1 LGLFDAFRKNKELEQ
16 MYDLDLIES
25 TSERI
30 HQKKL
35 AVQTCVDFIGRTV
48 SQSEFRIRKDKKTVK
63 DEMYYKLNVRPNQNQ
78 SAAIFW
84 QTVIHKLV
92 HDTECLII
100 KSDTDDLLIADDY
113 NRIEY
118 GLVEDLFKDVTINN
132 FTFQRT
138 FPMSEVIFIE
148 YSNVNL
154 SRLIDTVYDDY
165 GELIGRLLEFQK
177 HKNQI
182 RASVDVDTTTQKGEE
197 GRNRLQKFIN
207 DLYGVVRTKAF
218 AIFPQQKGFKYEEH
232 SKGAVGSGQS
242 IDDINK
248 ANNAFLDQIAK
259 ALGIPPS
266 LIHGEMAD
274 VEKQTRNFMFF
285 CIDPIIEKISDELNN
300 KFIDK
305 RDYLNG
311 ENLEVIRPSYRD
323 IFDLATAIDKII
335 ATSVMNPNEMR
346 DKFKLPETD
355 EEIHSRYVM
364 TKNYSE
370 VVESNEESQER

>member
-1 LGLFDAFRKNKELEQ
+1 MGLFDLLRKNKELEQ
-16 MYDLDLIES
+16 MYDLDLIDS

-30 HQKKL
+30 QQKKL
-35 AVQTCVDFIGRTV
+35 AVQTCVDFIGRTI

-84 QTVIHKLV
+84 QTVIHKLI

-182 RASVDVDTTTQKGEE
+182 RATVDVSTTVRKDEDGQ
-197 GRNRLQKFIN
+197 NPLQKFI
-207 DLYGVVRTKAF
+207 DKLYGSIKTKAF
-218 AIFPQQKGFKYEEH
+218 AIVPQQQGFKYEEH

-242 IDDINK
+242 VEDVTK
-248 ANNAFLDQIAK
+248 ATNDFMNQVAK

-300 KFIDK
+300 KFIEK
-305 RDYLNG
+305 KDYLNG
-311 ENLEVIRPSYRD
+311 ENLEVVRPSYRD

-335 ATSVMNPNEMR
+335 ATGVMNGDEMR
-346 DKFKLPETD
+346 DKFKLPETG